1 MQTVAENV
9 YSLQQNIHSVCKK
22 TGRNPSEITI
32 VAVTK
37 VFPFEK
43 IIEASNAGI
52 FDIGEN
58 FVQELREKKDKVTN
72 ERVRWH
78 FIGHLQK
85 NKVKYIAPWI
95 HLIHSVDSLELAMEI
110 NKRAEQSNRIID
122 ILLEVHTT
130 DEETKNGI
138 QPEETIT
145 IAKEIQKLK
154 NLKLNGLMTM
164 GPLSDNAE
172 DARPSFRTLRELI
185 TELRNNGIETQH
197 LSMGMSGDYEIAI
210 EEGATLV
217 RLGTAI
223 FGERIYN

>member
-9 YSLQQNIHSVCKK
+9 RSTLENISSICKRI
-22 TGRNPSEITI
+22 GRNPNSVTI

-37 VFPFEK
+37 VFPVEK
-43 IIEASNAGI
+43 IIEANNAGI

-210 EEGATLV
+210 EEGSNMI
-217 RLGTAI
+217 RLGRAI
-223 FGERIYN
+223 FGGVS